1 MRIGPIF
8 LLLATL
14 GVVAWLAPH
23 LDAGGGA
30 SPKNAVSAAA
40 DDDGTA
46 KAAWFAGETELTRAP
61 DGHFYVDAS
70 VEQHSTHFL
79 IDTGAS
85 VVVLTGDDA
94 RAIGLNWSDNDLAPI
109 GRGASGTVYGV
120 PVRLASVELGGMEAR
135 EVQAAIVPE
144 GLDVS
149 LLGQS
154 FLSQVDDVR
163 IEGERMTLG
172 SAKP

>member
-46 KAAWFAGETELTRAP
+46 KAAWFAGETELTL
-61 DGHFYVDAS
+61 S
-70 VEQHSTHFL
+70 L
-79 IDTGAS
+79 IH
-85 VVVLTGDDA
+85 
-94 RAIGLNWSDNDLAPI
+94 I
-109 GRGASGTVYGV
+109 
-120 PVRLASVELGGMEAR
+120 
-135 EVQAAIVPE
+135 
-144 GLDVS
+144 
-149 LLGQS
+149 
-154 FLSQVDDVR
+154 
-163 IEGERMTLG
+163 
-172 SAKP
+172 